1 MKEQKYIGV
10 DYVKE
15 YPLDIMVEMLI
26 EHFEINTIE
35 NEYFRMNTLKNLID
49 EGLIEDIPLL
59 AKEIKRQRGEILL
72 EPMRTINEEAV
83 KQLELWLE
91 FV

>member
-1 MKEQKYIGV
+1 MR
-10 DYVKE
+10 E
-15 YPLDIMVEMLI
+15 YPLDIMVEMLLD
-26 EHFEINTIE
+26 HFEFNTLE

-49 EGLIEDIPLL
+49 FGLLEDIPEL

-72 EPMRTINEEAV
+72 GPMKTINPEAV

>member
-1 MKEQKYIGV
+1 MREF
-10 DYVKE
+10 
-15 YPLDIMVEMLI
+15 PLDTMIEMVL

-35 NEYFRMNTLKNLID
+35 NEFFRMKTLTYMIED
-49 EGLIEDIPLL
+49 AGLLEDIPEL

-72 EPMRTINEEAV
+72 EPMRTINPEAT
-83 KQLELWLE
+83 KQVELWLD

>member
-1 MKEQKYIGV
+1 M
-10 DYVKE
+10 KE
-15 YPLDIMVEMLI
+15 YPLDIMVEMLV

-49 EGLIEDIPLL
+49 FGLLEDIPLL

-72 EPMRTINEEAV
+72 EPMKTINEEAV

>member
-1 MKEQKYIGV
+1 MR
-10 DYVKE
+10 E
-15 YPLDIMVEMLI
+15 YPLDIMVEMLV

-35 NEYFRMNTLKNLID
+35 NEYFRMNTLENLID
-49 EGLIEDIPLL
+49 FGLLEDLPLL

-72 EPMRTINEEAV
+72 EPMRAINEEAV

>member
-1 MKEQKYIGV
+1 MRD
-10 DYVKE
+10 DYMRE
-15 YPLDIMVEMLI
+15 SLDIWVEMLI

-35 NEYFRMNTLKNLID
+35 NEFFRMKYLKISIEE
-49 EGLIEDIPLL
+49 EGLFDDIPLL
-59 AKEIKRQRGEILL
+59 AKEIKRQRGEILI
-72 EPMRTINEEAV
+72 EPMKTINPEAV

>member
-1 MKEQKYIGV
+1 MR
-10 DYVKE
+10 E
-15 YPLDIMVEMLI
+15 YPLDIMVEMLV

-35 NEYFRMNTLKNLID
+35 NEYFRMNTLENLID
-49 EGLIEDIPLL
+49 FGLLEELPLL

>member
-1 MKEQKYIGV
+1 MYLGDENMR
-10 DYVKE
+10 E
-15 YPLDIMVEMLI
+15 YPLDIMVEMLV

-49 EGLIEDIPLL
+49 FGLLEDLPLL

-72 EPMRTINEEAV
+72 EPIRTINEEAV

>member
-1 MKEQKYIGV
+1 MREFS
-10 DYVKE
+10 
-15 YPLDIMVEMLI
+15 LDISVEMLI

-35 NEYFRMNTLKNLID
+35 NEFFRMIYLKILIE
-49 EGLIEDIPLL
+49 EGLFDDIPLL

-72 EPMRTINEEAV
+72 EPMKTINPEAV

>member
-1 MKEQKYIGV
+1 MR
-10 DYVKE
+10 E
-15 YPLDIMVEMLI
+15 YPLDIMVEMLV

-49 EGLIEDIPLL
+49 FGLLEDIPLL
-59 AKEIKRQRGEILL
+59 AKEIKQQRGEILL
-72 EPMRTINEEAV
+72 EPLNTINPEAV
-83 KQLELWLE
+83 KQLQLWLE